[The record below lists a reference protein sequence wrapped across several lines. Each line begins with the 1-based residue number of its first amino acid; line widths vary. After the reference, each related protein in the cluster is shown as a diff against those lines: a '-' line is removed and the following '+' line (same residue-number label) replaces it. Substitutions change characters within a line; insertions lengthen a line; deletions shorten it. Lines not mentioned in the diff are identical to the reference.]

1 MGKKNLKMRSVDSSY
16 MEQYNAL
23 LRYVFQV
30 TDQELSSIGWQE
42 KEIIRAKF
50 PTMEKADVIGWF
62 DHDTLV
68 SQVAVYP
75 MQVQIFGRQYAMAGL
90 TGVGTYP
97 EYSNMGLMHK
107 LLEQALKNMRTR
119 GQYICYLY
127 PYSIP
132 YYRRKGGWELISDRI
147 FYTIKDYQLPKNHQV
162 AGDVRRVK
170 TDSDELKYAYNRYA
184 ARTHGAIIRDELAWN
199 EYWLW
204 DKDDIMAAIYYN
216 EKDEPDG
223 YVIYWIE
230 NEVFHIK
237 DMIFH
242 NEEARTGLWNFVS
255 AHFSMIDRVEGYTY
269 TDEPLAF
276 LFEDASIQEII
287 SPYYMARIVDFP
299 AFIKDYPFKA
309 DVVDREWRFTLTDPI
324 MECNQGSFLLKISK
338 DGRAEAVRI
347 AEQCPDSISI
357 QTMTTMLMGYK
368 RPDYLSR
375 IGRLKAEAA
384 TIDMLEDAIEQ
395 QTPYISDYF

>member
-1 MGKKNLKMRSVDSSY
+1 MNQKNLKMKPVGSEY

-50 PTMEKADVIGWF
+50 PTMQKADVIGWF
-62 DHDTLV
+62 DKDTLV

-75 MQVQIFGRQYAMAGL
+75 MQVEIFGQVYSMGGL

-97 EYSNMGLMHK
+97 EYSNMGLMHR
-107 LLEQALKNMRTR
+107 LLEQALKNMRQK

-132 YYRRKGGWELISDRI
+132 YYRRKGWEIISDKI
-147 FYTIKDYQLPKNHQV
+147 SYVIKDYQLPHNRQV
-162 AGDVRRVK
+162 PGYVRRIK
-170 TDSDELKYAYNRYA
+170 TDDPELRRTYDRYA
-184 ARTHGAIIRDELAWN
+184 CHTHGAILRDDLAWN

-204 DKDDIMAAIYYN
+204 DPDDIMAAVYYN
-216 EKDEPDG
+216 EDNEPDG
-223 YVIYWIE
+223 YVIYWIA

-237 DMIFH
+237 DMIFN
-242 NEEARTGLWNFVS
+242 NENARTGLWNFVS
-255 AHFSMIDRVEGYTY
+255 AHFSMINQVEGSTY

-276 LFEDASIQEII
+276 LLEDASIQETI
-287 SPYYMARIVDFP
+287 SPYYMARIVDFE
-299 AFIKDYPFKA
+299 AFVEKYPFKP
-309 DVVDREWRFTLTDPI
+309 DNVERSWTFSLEDPI
-324 MECNQGSFLLKISK
+324 MECNQGTFRLTISK
-338 DGRAEAVRI
+338 DGKGKAERVSLVTG
-347 AEQCPDSISI
+347 DKISI

-368 RPDYLSR
+368 RPDYLAK
-375 IGRLKAEAA
+375 IGRIQADGAV
-384 TIDMLEDAIEQ
+384 IDMLEDSIEQ
-395 QTPYISDYF
+395 QTPFISDYF

>member
-1 MGKKNLKMRSVDSSY
+1 MNKKNLKMKSVGNEY
-16 MEQYNAL
+16 IEQYNAL

-30 TDQELSSIGWQE
+30 TEQELNSVGWKE
-42 KEIIRAKF
+42 KEIIRAKY

-62 DHDTLV
+62 DNDTLV

-75 MQVQIFGRQYAMAGL
+75 LQVQIFGSTYQLGGL

-107 LLEQALKNMRTR
+107 LLEQALKNMRKR

-132 YYRRKGGWELISDRI
+132 YYRRKGWEIVSDKI
-147 FYTIKDYQLPKNHQV
+147 FYEIKDYQLPQNRQV

-170 TDSDELKYAYNRYA
+170 SDSEELKETYHRYA
-184 ARTHGAIIRDELAWN
+184 IKTHGAILRDELAWN

-204 DKDDIMAAIYYN
+204 DPDDIMAAIYYN
-216 EKDEPDG
+216 EKQEPDG
-223 YVIYWIE
+223 YLIYRIA
-230 NEVFHIK
+230 NDIFHIK
-237 DMIFH
+237 DMIFN

-255 AHFSMIDRVEGYTY
+255 AHFSMIDQVEGNTY

-276 LFEDASIQEII
+276 LLEDASIKETI
-287 SPYYMARIVDFP
+287 SPYFMARIVDFP
-299 AFIKDYPFKA
+299 AFIAKYPFKA
-309 DVVDREWRFTLTDPI
+309 DVMDREWKFVLTDPI
-324 MECNQGSFLLKISK
+324 MECNQGTFQMKISK
-338 DGRAEAVRI
+338 DGHAEVTRI
-347 AEQCPDSISI
+347 SESCTDEISI

-368 RPDYLSR
+368 RPDYLAK
-375 IGRLKAEAA
+375 IGRIRADEEV
-384 TIDMLEDAIEQ
+384 IDMLEDSIEQ

>member
-1 MGKKNLKMRSVDSSY
+1 MNKKNLKMKSVGNEY
-16 MEQYNAL
+16 IEQYNAL

-30 TDQELSSIGWQE
+30 TEQELNSVGWKE
-42 KEIIRAKF
+42 KEIIRAKY

-62 DHDTLV
+62 DNDTLV

-75 MQVQIFGRQYAMAGL
+75 LQVQIFGSTYQLGGL

-107 LLEQALKNMRTR
+107 LLEQALKNMRKR

-132 YYRRKGGWELISDRI
+132 YYRRKGWEIVSDKI
-147 FYTIKDYQLPKNHQV
+147 FYEIKDYQLPQNRQV

-170 TDSDELKYAYNRYA
+170 SDSEELKETYHRYA
-184 ARTHGAIIRDELAWN
+184 IKTHGAILRDELAWN

-204 DKDDIMAAIYYN
+204 DPDDIMAAIYYN
-216 EKDEPDG
+216 EKQEPDG
-223 YVIYWIE
+223 YLIYRIA
-230 NEVFHIK
+230 NDIFHIK
-237 DMIFH
+237 DMIFN

-255 AHFSMIDRVEGYTY
+255 AHFSMIDQVEGNTY

-276 LFEDASIQEII
+276 LLEDASIKETI
-287 SPYYMARIVDFP
+287 SPYFMARIVDFP
-299 AFIKDYPFKA
+299 AFIAKYPFKA
-309 DVVDREWRFTLTDPI
+309 DVMDREWKFVLTDPI
-324 MECNQGSFLLKISK
+324 MECNQGTFQMKISK
-338 DGRAEAVRI
+338 EGHAEVTRI
-347 AEQCPDSISI
+347 SESCTDEISI

-368 RPDYLSR
+368 RPDYLAK
-375 IGRLKAEAA
+375 IGRIRANEEV
-384 TIDMLEDAIEQ
+384 IDMLEDSIEQ